1 METITDALT
10 LKETATR
17 GQVALTYGVLG
28 LFIGMFVLGS
38 K

>member
-1 METITDALT
+1 METITDALA
-10 LKETATR
+10 LKDTATR

-28 LFIGMFVLGS
+28 LLIGVFVLGS